1 MYHKTD
7 SPKFRVILI
16 LPVLSGIMWGSG
28 GVFVRRFDAMGM
40 DNFTMPLSLRPFSLK
55 DPPERSLGI
64 PGWRNLR
71 DVRHQPYL

>member
-28 GVFVRRFDAMGM
+28 GVFVRRFDAMG
-40 DNFTMPLSLRPFSLK
+40 NVTTGEP
-55 DPPERSLGI
+55 
-64 PGWRNLR
+64 
-71 DVRHQPYL
+71 